1 MGRSVPRNIDRKG
14 EHLSRCD
21 VCGVMWLRS
30 QLRRGRDSLLRCEN
44 DWAGRDA
51 ITLSEL
57 TANRAAAIA
66 RQLGTRQPAD
76 GAAPDTDS
84 NGDNSSASS
93 YTGETTRLVADDV
106 YEGGAPTYANPG
118 TRVGLPGF

>member
-1 MGRSVPRNIDRKG
+1 MSRSIPHTIDRKG

-30 QLRRGRDSLLRCEN
+30 ALKRGNDGLLRCKN
-44 DWAGRDA
+44 DWDGRNA
-51 ITLSEL
+51 LTLSIL

-66 RQLGTRQPAD
+66 QQLGARAPAD
-76 GAAPDTDS
+76 GAACDTDS
-84 NGDNSSASS
+84 NGDNSSSSS
-93 YTGETTRLVADDV
+93 YTGETSRTTADDV
-106 YEGGAPTYANPG
+106 YNGAVPTYDDPG